1 MIKYHNAYLV
11 REVRD
16 KRSFTVAETG
26 RYLGKHPNTIRKMA
40 DRGILKVRSE
50 ADLSGRKHRRF
61 FVEDLDIYLDSLPLW
76 GEDSSGEE
84 PGSSGKESN
93 NGHL

>member
-1 MIKYHNAYLV
+1 MIGRPNAV
-11 REVRD
+11 IVKKVCD
-16 KRSFTVAETG
+16 KRSFTVAETA

-61 FVEDLDIYLDSLPLW
+61 FVEDLDVYLDSLPLW

>member
-1 MIKYHNAYLV
+1 MIGRPYAVIV
-11 REVRD
+11 RQVRD
-16 KRSFTVAETG
+16 KRSFTVVETA

-40 DRGILKVRSE
+40 NRGILKVRSE

-61 FVEDLDIYLDSLPLW
+61 FVEDLDVYLDSLPLW